1 MDKEGFTMNK
11 NKFIERV
18 AKVAME
24 EYDEYGILPSLTI
37 AQAILESSWGNK
49 HIENNIFGI
58 KAGNSWKGKVA
69 IRKTKEWDGKKYI
82 VKEAKFRAYDS
93 FEDSIRDYLKLIGRS
108 KRYEKVKGAKDYKE
122 ASRLIYEAGYAT
134 DPKYSQKLID
144 IIEGYK
150 LYEYDQKAKKQ
161 PISSWA
167 KIAWDWAVK
176 EGITDGKESKAY
188 ATREQV
194 ITMMYRLY
202 KKNN

>member
-1 MDKEGFTMNK
+1 MNK

-18 AKVAME
+18 AKVAIE
-24 EYDEYGILPSLTI
+24 GYGEYGILPSLTI
-37 AQAILESSWGNK
+37 AQAILESDWGNK

-58 KAGNSWKGKVA
+58 KAGSSWKGKVA

-82 VKEAKFRAYDS
+82 TKEARFRAYDS
-93 FEDSIRDYLKLIGRS
+93 FEYSIRDYLKLIGES

-144 IIEGYK
+144 IIEEYK
-150 LYEYDQKAKKQ
+150 LYDYDQKVKEQ
-161 PISSWA
+161 PISPWA
-167 KIAWDWAVK
+167 KAAWDWAIK
-176 EGITDGKESKAY
+176 EGITDGKDPKAY

-194 ITMMYRLY
+194 VTMIYRLY
-202 KKNN
+202 KKKNN